1 MEQRRGSICRGS
13 RVTASL
19 EKRALVTGV
28 TGQDGSYLAHLL
40 LGKGYRVFGAVRRTS
55 RSNVARLEELD
66 IAKDIELVDFDL
78 LEFGN
83 ILRVVDQTRPD
94 EIYNLAAQQPQS
106 PAPGGIRTLRSN
118 RLPPPRE
125 DPEPVYTGNCD
136 GLGVAR
142 LLEAIRIVNPKIRF
156 YQASSSEMFGKISE
170 VPQTEITPLRPRGPY
185 AVAKLYG
192 HWMTANYRESYGIH
206 GSSGILF
213 NHESPLRGQEF
224 VTRKIT
230 VSLAKIKYGELEVLY
245 LGNLDAQRDWGCA
258 ADYVEGMWLML
269 QQPAGDDYVLASGEM
284 HTVRDFVSAS
294 GTVLGLDIVFEGVGA
309 NERGIDRRTGRTLI
323 QVNPKYYRPVDLNQ
337 LCGNP
342 LKAEQAL
349 GWKRRTT
356 FAQLVALM
364 AEADDRRVRDKRLT
378 F

>member
-156 YQASSSEMFGKISE
+156 YQASSSEMFGKISD

>member
-1 MEQRRGSICRGS
+1 M
-13 RVTASL
+13 TASL